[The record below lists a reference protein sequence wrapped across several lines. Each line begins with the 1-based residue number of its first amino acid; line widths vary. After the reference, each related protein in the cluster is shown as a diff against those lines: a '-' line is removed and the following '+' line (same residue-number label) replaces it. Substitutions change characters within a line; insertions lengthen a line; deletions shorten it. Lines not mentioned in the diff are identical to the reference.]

1 MATDPSWGM
10 EYGGAALAAAVGSVA
25 RGRRWVDPT
34 DGKFSF
40 ARFGAEAGTAL
51 ALSFVVIAGMDYFHW
66 DYRVALAIAV
76 FCGWLGPAAV
86 SDLALRFFPQVKE
99 PKDGADDSKNP

>member
-1 MATDPSWGM
+1 MSGDPSWGM
-10 EYGGAALAAAVGSVA
+10 EYGGAALAAAMGSVA
-25 RGRRWVDPT
+25 RGRRWTDPAS
-34 DGKFSF
+34 GKFSF
-40 ARFGAEAGTAL
+40 GRFVAEAGTAL

-86 SDLALRFFPQVKE
+86 ADIAERFFPQSKG
-99 PKDGADDSKNP
+99 PKDGKDDAGH